1 MYFVARSAK
10 RPILQ
15 FCRTSVP
22 NTPFTLLQ
30 NLKRHLHIGIPLR
43 MDMDTEERPYGP
55 ITEEQHLDD
64 EHMMAVDDAMDRC
77 YAREEQNWDSH
88 LDNGPLL
95 DW

>member
-1 MYFVARSAK
+1 
-10 RPILQ
+10 
-15 FCRTSVP
+15 
-22 NTPFTLLQ
+22 
-30 NLKRHLHIGIPLR
+30 

-77 YAREEQNWDSH
+77 YAREEQNYYAH

-95 DW
+95 DY

>member
-1 MYFVARSAK
+1 
-10 RPILQ
+10 
-15 FCRTSVP
+15 
-22 NTPFTLLQ
+22 
-30 NLKRHLHIGIPLR
+30 

-77 YAREEQNWDSH
+77 YAREEQNYYAH

>member
-1 MYFVARSAK
+1 
-10 RPILQ
+10 
-15 FCRTSVP
+15 
-22 NTPFTLLQ
+22 
-30 NLKRHLHIGIPLR
+30 

-64 EHMMAVDDAMDRC
+64 EHMMAVDDAMDR
-77 YAREEQNWDSH
+77 YYEREEQNYYAH